1 MPRVAPRW
9 YLSSMAADPSSRRLI
24 RLLRRT
30 VRSSRAS
37 PEHSAADESALW
49 STQERAV
56 GRARDAGGSAQ
67 RIVSSALRQRA
78 SIDAVADRIRAL
90 SSRIG
95 DAHTGFARVVDA
107 FERLSLVA
115 LNAGLEGARLG
126 EGQGRA
132 LALVG
137 DEVRAQATRGG
148 DAARELAALLSRLSV
163 DLGDIESHAGQ
174 AQLVVSEITKD
185 STAVVGAAA
194 DTETALAE
202 LGERMKKATG
212 SDPETVRAIAEAAER
227 ARALVAS
234 LVALSG
240 RVPRALLI
248 GALAPAL
255 APLTRL
261 LGDGAS
267 DADDTPE

>member
-1 MPRVAPRW
+1 
-9 YLSSMAADPSSRRLI
+9 MAANPSSRRLI

-30 VRSSRAS
+30 VKSSGAS
-37 PEHSAADESALW
+37 AEHGAAEESALW
-49 STQERAV
+49 SAQERALA
-56 GRARDAGGSAQ
+56 RARDAGGAAQ
-67 RIVSSALRQRA
+67 RIVSNALRQRA
-78 SIDAVADRIRAL
+78 SVDAVADRIRAL
-90 SSRIG
+90 SLRIG
-95 DAHTGFARVVDA
+95 DAQAGFARVVDA

-115 LNAGLEGARLG
+115 LNAGLEAARLG

-148 DAARELAALLSRLSV
+148 DAARELSVILSRLSV

-174 AQLVVSEITKD
+174 AQIVVADVTKD

-194 DTETALAE
+194 DAETALVE
-202 LGERMKKATG
+202 LSGRMKKATG
-212 SDPETVRAIAEAAER
+212 TDPETVRAIAEAAER

-240 RVPRALLI
+240 KVPRALLI

-267 DADDTPE
+267 EADDTSE

>member
-1 MPRVAPRW
+1 
-9 YLSSMAADPSSRRLI
+9 MAADPSSRRLI

-30 VRSSRAS
+30 GKTSRPGA
-37 PEHSAADESALW
+37 EHSAADESALW

-56 GRARDAGGSAQ
+56 GRTRDAGAAAQ
-67 RIVSSALRQRA
+67 RIVSNALRQRA

-90 SSRIG
+90 SSRVG
-95 DAHTGFARVVDA
+95 DAQAGFARVVDA

-148 DAARELAALLSRLSV
+148 DAARELAAVLSRLVV
-163 DLGDIESHAGQ
+163 DLGEIDSHAGQ
-174 AQLVVSEITKD
+174 AQLVVADITKD
-185 STAVVGAAA
+185 STAVVGASAEA
-194 DTETALAE
+194 ETSLGE
-202 LGERMKKATG
+202 LGERMRKATG

-240 RVPRALLI
+240 KVPRALLV

-261 LGDGAS
+261 LGDPAS
-267 DADDTPE
+267 DADETPQ